1 MRASV
6 AAPKLER
13 LPTWVRSRRQAMLAA
28 EQPFPVPRVE
38 ALGLRWEI
46 ALVAGILLI
55 AAALRFWHLT
65 SLPAGLH
72 GDEAWTG
79 IEGRRILREGW
90 IGPYSPSAL
99 GQPSG
104 PLYVTAVAVWL
115 FGNTIFAVRLVPAL
129 MGLLTIAAL
138 YVVIRR
144 NLGTWAALAGAA
156 LLALMDWHIHFS
168 RIGFPLAAW
177 PLTVVLAAGALMEA
191 LRTQD
196 WRWWAAAGALTGLGI
211 YAYNADPVFVAI
223 VGLFALYTLYR
234 WAGVAAVATLA
245 LFILRPGVPTLVLL
259 AGGVVAILWS
269 PLLAS
274 RARLQRAA
282 AFGVALL
289 VVAFPMIRFA
299 ADPHNG
305 YLDHARTFALVNRSE
320 WTQRDTLG
328 KAWLVVRR
336 YFAYWNTLT
345 FHPRLDAADATGIT
359 AVVPISLLLLAVLGI
374 ALALWRRRGPLVALG
389 LMVILLMPFA
399 SVFTIE
405 GLARRTFASAP
416 FVALFAGLA
425 IVELLALF
433 RPRRALLRYPVAVG
447 LAVLVAFTVYR
458 NLDDYY
464 GTFAHSATNPWVF
477 AQEMTQASL
486 FMAKLPPGSHVYF
499 YSARWSVNYETRRYL
514 APNVSAE
521 DRSKEFGHYSLA
533 INPSQGRPVFV
544 LLAPYETLLPDL
556 ERLYPG
562 GRVVQE
568 GPAANPWFVAYEV
581 G

>member
-1 MRASV
+1 MSLTIDRDRPADDAPRPEDEPAPPAATASAAAPAPDVEIARLNAERAALRIGIAGLNARLAEVEQRLAALQDGHAPESQPTRVQAAPERRQGSPQQPLSAMRASV

-90 IGPYSPSAL
+90 IGPCSPSAL

-223 VGLFALYTLYR
+223 VGLFALYT
-234 WAGVAAVATLA
+234 
-245 LFILRPGVPTLVLL
+245 
-259 AGGVVAILWS
+259 
-269 PLLAS
+269 
-274 RARLQRAA
+274 
-282 AFGVALL
+282 
-289 VVAFPMIRFA
+289 
-299 ADPHNG
+299 
-305 YLDHARTFALVNRSE
+305 
-320 WTQRDTLG
+320 
-328 KAWLVVRR
+328 
-336 YFAYWNTLT
+336 
-345 FHPRLDAADATGIT
+345 
-359 AVVPISLLLLAVLGI
+359 
-374 ALALWRRRGPLVALG
+374 
-389 LMVILLMPFA
+389 
-399 SVFTIE
+399 
-405 GLARRTFASAP
+405 
-416 FVALFAGLA
+416 
-425 IVELLALF
+425 
-433 RPRRALLRYPVAVG
+433 
-447 LAVLVAFTVYR
+447 
-458 NLDDYY
+458 
-464 GTFAHSATNPWVF
+464 
-477 AQEMTQASL
+477 
-486 FMAKLPPGSHVYF
+486 
-499 YSARWSVNYETRRYL
+499 
-514 APNVSAE
+514 
-521 DRSKEFGHYSLA
+521 
-533 INPSQGRPVFV
+533 
-544 LLAPYETLLPDL
+544 
-556 ERLYPG
+556 
-562 GRVVQE
+562 
-568 GPAANPWFVAYEV
+568 
-581 G
+581 